1 MVDFLLRLIILRNV
15 LFFRLGFN
23 GLWHD
28 CIFIYS
34 PGWHGQTFASLLAS
48 LGKLWV
54 ANSVLRD
61 RPVRSVLHRGGRQ
74 DVVLLEGGHG
84 AHGGVGEDGEEG
96 EDEAEVDL
104 PRGQHVL
111 RLLAELDVDEEEGH
125 R

>member
-1 MVDFLLRLIILRNV
+1 M
-15 LFFRLGFN
+15 
-23 GLWHD
+23 
-28 CIFIYS
+28 
-34 PGWHGQTFASLLAS
+34 
-48 LGKLWV
+48 
-54 ANSVLRD
+54 
-61 RPVRSVLHRGGRQ
+61 RSVLHRGRGQ